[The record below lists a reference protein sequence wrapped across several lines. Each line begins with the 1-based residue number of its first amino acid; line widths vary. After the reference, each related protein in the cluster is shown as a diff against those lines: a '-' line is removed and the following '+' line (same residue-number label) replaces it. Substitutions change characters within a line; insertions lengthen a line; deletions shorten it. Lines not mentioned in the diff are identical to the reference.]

1 MGNYA
6 RRLLR
11 QALLNPEVLLR
22 QPKFWKTEVM
32 DLLLQHVDELVC
44 STPEEALP
52 LAQLAP
58 ALAQKLPESKDI
70 FLTRSFALLGSAY
83 RAVGDFQQALD
94 SFSEAKTQS
103 VEVLELA
110 DAYRREAYLQDE
122 LGQRDQAFEL
132 VNRAIEIYRLE
143 GDLFDRN
150 PLGWTLIAR
159 GYLFHQAGRNGE
171 ALVDLSAAVGL
182 IDCRVDPKGYYGAI
196 HNLSLLLVEEGTHH
210 EVHTTLDQLHVA
222 SRHLVGHS
230 QRHLAKYKLR
240 WLQGLAYI
248 RFGAVRKAESNF
260 MTARKGFADV
270 RAPLEFAVVSLDL
283 AGIYFDERRW
293 EKLREIALETF
304 RICKGLSATREMLA
318 ALALWGRAVQ
328 EEQLT
333 HELLRQARGKLLEAG
348 SPAGFGQ

>member
-1 MGNYA
+1 MGSYA
-6 RRLLR
+6 RRLLK
-11 QALLNPEVLLR
+11 QALEEPKLLLGHS
-22 QPKFWKTEVM
+22 KFWKTEVM
-32 DLLLQHVDELVC
+32 ELLLQHVDELAC
-44 STPEEALP
+44 STPEAALP
-52 LAQLAP
+52 LAKMAP
-58 ALAQKLPESKDI
+58 DFAQRLPESTDV
-70 FLTRSFALLGSAY
+70 FLVRAFALLGSVH
-83 RAVGDFQQALD
+83 RAIGDFQESARFFED
-94 SFSEAKTQS
+94 AKAQP
-103 VEVLELA
+103 VGNLELA
-110 DAYRREAYLQDE
+110 DVFRRESYLREEVGDID
-122 LGQRDQAFEL
+122 RAFDL
-132 VNRAIEIYRLE
+132 VNRAIHIYRLE
-143 GDLFDRN
+143 GDLFDRT
-150 PLGWTLIAR
+150 PLGWSIAAR
-159 GYLFHQAGRNGE
+159 GHYHYCSGRSGE

-196 HNLSLLLVEEGTHH
+196 HNLSVLLVEEGTHH
-210 EVHTTLDQLHVA
+210 EVHTTLDHLHVA
-222 SRHLVGHS
+222 SRCLVGHS

-348 SPAGFGQ
+348 SPAGFRQ